1 MKQLSIEVEVS
12 NEILLQQARREYDKC
27 KGVSDFC
34 PVHIVA
40 NLRNPDNITYHV
52 IRVITKKEIES
63 WKGYKLID

>member
-12 NEILLQQARREYDKC
+12 NEILLQQAQREYEKDKQIA
-27 KGVSDFC
+27 DFC
-34 PVHIVA
+34 PVHLVA